1 MELAKRT
8 FLIALIPLC
17 ISVIWLGIVP
27 HEAPRVFL
35 NQRSAARGISDVSVA
50 ENKYAAQHQQA
61 GYACNLSNLGEEG
74 LVDAVLASS
83 TRAGYHFEI
92 QCPQNGVQKFT
103 SYTIT
108 AVPVSPGNTGKYALC
123 TDQTGD
129 VWYSDSGVPSDCL
142 AMHKP
147 IERKYK

>member
-50 ENKYAAQHQQA
+50 ENKYAAQHRQA

-92 QCPQNGVQKFT
+92 QCPR
-103 SYTIT
+103 T
-108 AVPVSPGNTGKYALC
+108 AFKSLQATRSRRC
-123 TDQTGD
+123 
-129 VWYSDSGVPSDCL
+129 
-142 AMHKP
+142 
-147 IERKYK
+147 R